1 MAKTYFFPLVG
12 ISIFLLLFSAPFL
25 TSLKMVA
32 AQPQELLLDQG
43 MIADLAKPAVVQV
56 GARYIA
62 LVTAPDWVTNQNLL
76 QQDLET
82 LASQGRVDLDDEEL
96 VSEWSRNLFFSEP
109 SRYIIP
115 AEIRRA
121 TEAQYGAIGSGFIV
135 TPNGYIVTN
144 AHVVSPPQLELQNTL
159 VQSAVQNF
167 VLEDLEIVIPGFSL
181 EKGFFTQEE
190 QALAQ
195 AVQDFYFNNIGM
207 ISISNIQPS
216 LYALSRISIPGV
228 FVGERGIPAE
238 LILDAT
244 GQALPGKDVAVIK
257 IEASNLPTLPLGDE
271 STLRSLEDIVVI
283 GFPGAI
289 SSTGNIPPE
298 GQEPSVTTGAFSGH
312 QATIGG
318 WRAVQVQTPISPGNS
333 GGPAL
338 DDSGRVIGIATFGSI
353 EERTGGFAQ
362 GLNFL
367 VPVSI
372 VKDFLNRANIVPTE
386 GMFTQMYRQ
395 ALIHYSAGRYNEAI
409 DILQQIELISPNNP
423 YVIEYL
429 SRSQTN
435 LSSVTEGVVAGN
447 STGSGGSFA
456 R

>member
-1 MAKTYFFPLVG
+1 MAKTCFLLVTTV
-12 ISIFLLLFSAPFL
+12 SILLLLFFASFMMPLNLA
-25 TSLKMVA
+25 A
-32 AQPQELLLDQG
+32 AQPQEPLPLEQG

-56 GARYIA
+56 GAQYIA
-62 LVTAPDWVTNQNLL
+62 LVSAPDWGTNQNLL

-82 LASQGRVDLDDEEL
+82 LANQGHLDLDDEEL
-96 VSEWSRNLFFSEP
+96 VLEWSQNLFFSEP

-115 AEIRRA
+115 ADIRRA
-121 TEAQYGAIGSGFIV
+121 TEAQYGALGSGFIV
-135 TPNGYIVTN
+135 TSNGYIVTN

-159 VQSAVQNF
+159 MENAIRNF

-181 EKGFFTQEE
+181 EKGFFTEQE

-195 AVQDFYFNNIGM
+195 AVEDFYFNNFGT
-207 ISISNIQPS
+207 ISIGNIQS
-216 LYALSRISIPGV
+216 SHYALSRISIPGV

-238 LILDAT
+238 LIVDAT
-244 GQALPGKDVAVIK
+244 GQALPGKDVAVVK

-271 STLRSLEDIVVI
+271 STLESLEDIVVI

-289 SSTGNIPPE
+289 SATGTIPQE
-298 GQEPSVTTGAFSGH
+298 GQEPSVTAGAFSGH

-338 DDSGRVIGIATFGSI
+338 DESGRVVGIATFGSI

-386 GMFTQMYRQ
+386 GVFTQMYRQ

-409 DILQQIELISPNNP
+409 DTLQQIDFISPNNP
-423 YVIEYL
+423 YVIDYL
-429 SRSQTN
+429 RRSQTN
-435 LSSVTEGVVAGN
+435 LGSITEGVGAGN
-447 STGSGGSFA
+447 STGSSNIPQ
-456 R
+456 

>member
-1 MAKTYFFPLVG
+1 MAKTYFLLVTTV
-12 ISIFLLLFSAPFL
+12 SILLLLFFASFMTPLNLA
-25 TSLKMVA
+25 A
-32 AQPQELLLDQG
+32 AQPQELPLDQG

-56 GARYIA
+56 GAQYTA
-62 LVTAPDWVTNQNLL
+62 LVTAPDWGTNQNLL

-82 LASQGRVDLDDEEL
+82 LANQGHLDLDDEEL
-96 VSEWSRNLFFSEP
+96 VSEWSQNLFFSEP

-115 AEIRRA
+115 ADIRRA
-121 TEAQYGAIGSGFIV
+121 TEAETGAIGSGFII

-144 AHVVSPPQLELQNTL
+144 AHVVSPPQLELQDTL
-159 VQSAVQNF
+159 IQSAIQNF
-167 VLEDLEIVIPGFSL
+167 VLEDLRIVIPGFSL
-181 EKGFFTQEE
+181 EKGFFTEQE

-195 AVQDFYFNNIGM
+195 AVQDFYFNNFGT
-207 ISISNIQPS
+207 ISIGNIQS
-216 LYALSRISIPGV
+216 SHYALSRISIPGV

-238 LILDAT
+238 LIVDAT

-271 STLRSLEDIVVI
+271 STLESLEDIVVI

-289 SSTGNIPPE
+289 SATGTIPQE
-298 GQEPSVTTGAFSGH
+298 GQEPSVTAGAFSGH

-338 DDSGRVIGIATFGSI
+338 DESGRVVGIATFGSI

-409 DILQQIELISPNNP
+409 VTLQQIDFISPNNP
-423 YVIEYL
+423 YVIDYL
-429 SRSQTN
+429 RRSQTN
-435 LSSVTEGVVAGN
+435 LGSITDGVLAGN
-447 STGSGGSFA
+447 STSSSNIPQ
-456 R
+456 